1 MFGSLGAA
9 ALGVPCL
16 GEMTGLV
23 LQELAEFFPLAGGIG
38 AEPVQLGGGTGAQ
51 LVEFAGGVLPDA
63 GGFGGGG
70 FGAGLGDGGPLCG
83 LLGFLASFLCF
94 VQRGIACSFS
104 GLEGGVAFGL
114 GGSDGLLGLAAYE
127 VDLGGVG
134 GGDLREPVVGLACP
148 LRPLSG
154 KKWSTQTSY
163 AVTSLAASQATPGPA
178 RDATRTLATLRLIP
192 P

>member
-1 MFGSLGAA
+1 VFGSLGAA
-9 ALGVPCL
+9 PLGVPCL

-38 AEPVQLGGGTGAQ
+38 AEPVQLGGGAGAQ
-51 LVEFAGGVLPDA
+51 LVELAGGVLPDA

-104 GLEGGVAFGL
+104 GLDGGVAFGL

-134 GGDLREPVVGLACP
+134 GGDFREPVVGLAGVRDPCS
-148 LRPLSG
+148 RPRRRG
-154 KKWSTQTSY
+154 Y
-163 AVTSLAASQATPGPA
+163 VPRAASSAACEGWACWP
-178 RDATRTLATLRLIP
+178 
-192 P
+192 